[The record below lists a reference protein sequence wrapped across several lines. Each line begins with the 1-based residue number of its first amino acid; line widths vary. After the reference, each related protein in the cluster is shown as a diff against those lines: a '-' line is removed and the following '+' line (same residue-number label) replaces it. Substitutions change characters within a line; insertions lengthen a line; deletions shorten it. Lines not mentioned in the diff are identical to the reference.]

1 MTSIMESRKQE
12 IRRIVCDTLEI
23 DPDELTDSS
32 SFRDDHDAD
41 SLRAIEIVAALEEE
55 LGIKIDQSELSRMVN
70 LSGVYAVVSDVYSG
84 SPTETSGGR

>member
-1 MTSIMESRKQE
+1 MTSMIESRKQE

-23 DPDELTDSS
+23 DPDELAENS

-55 LGIKIDQSELSRMVN
+55 LGIKIDQSELVRMVD
-70 LSGVYAVVSDVYSG
+70 LAGVYAVVSEAY
-84 SPTETSGGR
+84 GGR

>member
-1 MTSIMESRKQE
+1 MTSVVESRKQE

-23 DPDELTDSS
+23 DPDELTENS

-55 LGIKIDQSELSRMVN
+55 LGIKIDQAELSRMVD
-70 LSGVYAVVSDVYSG
+70 LAGVYAVVSEAFD
-84 SPTETSGGR
+84 GR